1 MTGMG
6 SLVWL
11 ASYPKSGNTWMRLF
25 LENYFRNDRQPANI
39 NEAWRFCFDE
49 SKPNWYEPYAGG
61 RPTPDL
67 SPEEIAGIRPRAQ
80 RDIANSVPGTVFV
93 KTHNFMGEFDGQPL
107 HNLQVT
113 AGGIYIIR
121 NPLDVVLSVSDHF
134 GLSVDGAIDFMGTDI
149 TASLNSETN
158 VSQVLSSWSVNVASW
173 TGSPHDSLLV
183 LRYEDML
190 DKPGKAFTRV
200 TGFLSEPRDSERVKR
215 AVRFSSFKELR
226 KQESSAGFIERSP
239 NSERFFRKGRK
250 NQWRE
255 GLTRD
260 QVRRIVSEHGEQM
273 ERFKYVPPGM

>member
-1 MTGMG
+1 MG
-6 SLVWL
+6 SIVWL

-25 LENYFRNDRQPANI
+25 LENYFRNDRQAVNI
-39 NEAWRFCFDE
+39 NEAWHFCHDE
-49 SKPNWYEPYAGG
+49 SKPNWYEQYAGG

-80 RDIANSVPGTVFV
+80 RDIAGSVPGTVFV
-93 KTHNFMGEFDGQPL
+93 KTHNFMGEFDGHPL

-113 AGGIYIIR
+113 AGGIYVIR
-121 NPLDVVLSVSDHF
+121 NPLDVVLSVADHF
-134 GLSVDGAIDFMGTDI
+134 GLSVDDAIEFMGTDI

-173 TGSPHDSLLV
+173 TGSSHESLLV

-190 DKPGKAFTRV
+190 DKPVKAFTRV
-200 TGFLSEPRDSERVKR
+200 TGFLGESRDPERVKR

-226 KQESSAGFIERSP
+226 NQEANAGFIERSP

-250 NQWRE
+250 HQWRE
-255 GLTRD
+255 GLTSD
-260 QVRRIVSEHGEQM
+260 QVRRLVSGHREQM
-273 ERFKYVPPGM
+273 ERFKYVPSGY